1 MREQSI
7 LRFISNLLKRKC
19 CFFPDHCSLESRPD
33 VFPTHNIFFFYFQGL
48 HFEIFSDSCP
58 SHLALHALL
67 AHTIALKF
75 STQRRRLHRTMVINQ
90 CANE

>member
-1 MREQSI
+1 MLFFSLI
-7 LRFISNLLKRKC
+7 TVASNPAQMSFQHR
-19 CFFPDHCSLESRPD
+19 RPTT
-33 VFPTHNIFFFYFQGL
+33 FFFFYFQSL

-58 SHLALHALL
+58 SHLALL

-90 CANE
+90 CANG